1 MSGSSGEESEEEL
14 LQHLRLVPVSGS
26 SSGEESE
33 EESEEELLQHPSD
46 LHPLVRDV
54 PTEVLGYLLPCGLC
68 GFYIDDGCYSC
79 THCLFTAH
87 KACAKAPL
95 LIPCHPFHPLHPLSL
110 SHNCLSLTC
119 DACGQTFDRCSSYGC
134 SDCGFVLDIRCA
146 LFTLPNS
153 DGSSPHGL
161 DGDERQITIP
171 DHNHPLTPFIT
182 YKYFH
187 RPDGCNWFCCLA
199 PLSEDVYMDRP
210 WVFDIEC
217 ILPELRKVNV
227 KKVRDSVM
235 KKSAEEVARKEEEV
249 ARMEEELFVLE
260 KKVEETK
267 RELEVL
273 RKKHAELSLLKAQE
287 EK

>member
-1 MSGSSGEESEEEL
+1 MAGSSGEELGEKEAQAEL
-14 LQHLRLVPVSGS
+14 LR
-26 SSGEESE
+26 
-33 EESEEELLQHPSD
+33 HPSD
-46 LHPLVRDV
+46 LHPLVPDV
-54 PTEVLGYLLPCGLC
+54 VLADLTFLPACSLC
-68 GFYIDDGCYSC
+68 CSVLDDGGYSC
-79 THCLFTAH
+79 TICNFHAH

-119 DACGQTFDRCSSYGC
+119 DACGRTLDRCSSYGC

-161 DGDERQITIP
+161 DGDERQIMIP
-171 DHNHPLTPFIT
+171 EHNHPLTPFIANKNF
-182 YKYFH
+182 YWPH
-187 RPDGCNWFCCLA
+187 GCYCALCLD
-199 PLSEDVYMDRP
+199 PLSKDVYMDRP
-210 WVFDIEC
+210 LVFDIKC

-235 KKSAEEVARKEEEV
+235 KKSAEEVARKK
-249 ARMEEELFVLE
+249 EELFVLE

-267 RELEVL
+267 RELEEL
-273 RKKHAELSLLKAQE
+273 TKKHAELSLLKAQE